1 MVLVSQWSD
10 RIGGVEG
17 AIERDDL
24 VLLRETLTATKL
36 ISKLLQASQQEDSE
50 DDLQHIQRVPRHG
63 TQHIREQEEICDH
76 QERRME
82 GGGLTLDRG
91 EDGVDTDPS
100 DDAKG
105 PEDVI
110 LDEADGHKELVPDL
124 NRQRVK
130 LRVPVKA
137 PPLES
142 GLEASQGLAMDLRE
156 GGRMEGG
163 RR

>member
-1 MVLVSQWSD
+1 MISSTSSEYLVTGLSTYENKKRSATI
-10 RIGGVEG
+10 RRGGWREEG
-17 AIERDDL
+17 
-24 VLLRETLTATKL
+24 
-36 ISKLLQASQQEDSE
+36 
-50 DDLQHIQRVPRHG
+50 
-63 TQHIREQEEICDH
+63 
-76 QERRME
+76 RRR
-82 GGGLTLDRG
+82 LTLDRG

-130 LRVPVKA
+130 IRVPVKA

-142 GLEASQGLAMDLRE
+142 GLEVSQGLAMDLRE
-156 GGRMEGG
+156 GEGKRMEGG
-163 RR
+163 RMTGREKVIRAREREREMVVTV

>member
-1 MVLVSQWSD
+1 MISSTSSEYLVTGLSTYENKKRSATI
-10 RIGGVEG
+10 RRGGWREEG
-17 AIERDDL
+17 
-24 VLLRETLTATKL
+24 
-36 ISKLLQASQQEDSE
+36 
-50 DDLQHIQRVPRHG
+50 
-63 TQHIREQEEICDH
+63 
-76 QERRME
+76 RRR
-82 GGGLTLDRG
+82 LTLDRG

-156 GGRMEGG
+156 GGREDGG
-163 RR
+163 REEVIRAERGRWSPCESLQCLC